1 MPAKNIFITFLNPA
15 IAFSVL
21 LGAAISSYSQTIPLS
36 TKEQFLLKDKQNL
49 EDSINKQTE
58 IELPFILGR
67 EHWGVTNKVNH
78 PYVGENEW
86 NKGTFV
92 FKGQQYSAE
101 NLKYDVDTDKLIYLS
116 YSSDFQMNCIALDQ
130 NFVSEFSIQNATFRY
145 FDNLVTQRG
154 VNLRKGYY
162 EVVYDGKLKFLS
174 RKIKSKSFD
183 DNSLYLNYKL
193 STDLF
198 LIKDGKLIRVKS
210 MAKLIAQLSDKKKEL
225 KKYVRDN
232 YLKLNLTDY
241 SSAAKVLKFYEGL

>member
-1 MPAKNIFITFLNPA
+1 M
-15 IAFSVL
+15 
-21 LGAAISSYSQTIPLS
+21 
-36 TKEQFLLKDKQNL
+36 
-49 EDSINKQTE
+49 
-58 IELPFILGR
+58 
-67 EHWGVTNKVNH
+67 
-78 PYVGENEW
+78 GENEW

-174 RKIKSKSFD
+174 RKIKVKILWWQLIVPELQTVDRPVFD
-183 DNSLYLNYKL
+183 QRWQ
-193 STDLF
+193 TDQ
-198 LIKDGKLIRVKS
+198 G
-210 MAKLIAQLSDKKKEL
+210 
-225 KKYVRDN
+225 KKYG
-232 YLKLNLTDY
+232 KTD
-241 SSAAKVLKFYEGL
+241 SPV